1 MCAILGMISAAL
13 FPDTLIAYMVR
24 LQSAVVKRAH
34 GCATEVYARKLGK
47 KECADAIAWWEYMT
61 GKGGEGMVV
70 KPAPSS
76 REAPKGLIQSALKV
90 RGREYLRIIYGPEYD
105 ARTRFVAGEP
115 LRRLHECV
123 SLCWP
128 WKVSRSTRGCKPI
141 ATPSAIA
148 AGGVISPSLSSREPP
163 TGGSARLWGP
173 DGLSP
178 ALAAGFPPPP
188 SP

>member
-1 MCAILGMISAAL
+1 MHAS
-13 FPDTLIAYMVR
+13 
-24 LQSAVVKRAH
+24 
-34 GCATEVYARKLGK
+34 KLGK